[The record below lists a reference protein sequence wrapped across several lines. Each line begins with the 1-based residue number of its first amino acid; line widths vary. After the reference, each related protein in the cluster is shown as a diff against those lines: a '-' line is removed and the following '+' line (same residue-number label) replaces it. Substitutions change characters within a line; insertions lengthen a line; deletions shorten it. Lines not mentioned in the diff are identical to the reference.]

1 MNHVERTLRPLL
13 LTLLLTL
20 FLLLTSAGAALQRR
34 VKLSQWSGLQPPY
47 SQLFPRPHPRQKCN
61 TLHNGHARFEDTVRL
76 QRIACTLSILLLF
89 TMTGKPQA
97 QSRQPAPTP
106 PPSPKADVMPGSNG
120 NDAQERLS
128 RDMAK
133 KANLQRQAAIKADT
147 DKLLKLAVELKD
159 SVDKSN
165 ENLLS
170 LDVLKK
176 AEEIEKLA
184 HSVKDK
190 MKGPN

>member
-1 MNHVERTLRPLL
+1 M
-13 LTLLLTL
+13 
-20 FLLLTSAGAALQRR
+20 
-34 VKLSQWSGLQPPY
+34 
-47 SQLFPRPHPRQKCN
+47 
-61 TLHNGHARFEDTVRL
+61 RL
-76 QRIACTLSILLLF
+76 KRIACTLSILLLV
-89 TMTGKPQA
+89 TMTGNAHAQA
-97 QSRQPAPTP
+97 RQPAPSP
-106 PPSPKADVMPGSNG
+106 PPQPRADVMPGSNG

-128 RDMAK
+128 REMAK
-133 KANLQRQAAIKADT
+133 KGNLQRQAALKADT
-147 DKLLKLAVELKD
+147 DRLLKLAVELKD

-170 LDVLKK
+170 VDVLKK